1 MHTFSATGQRSYHLQ
16 NLISE
21 IPFGFVICC
30 FLLQVVFA
38 TDTVLWKTLLMMLKF
53 LVLGFLKN
61 LCHFVCKVSGSYIKF
76 KRVKL
81 YESYLLCTYLYMQ
94 LNSDRQSRLPEYF
107 GMCQHDIFGMCHLHF
122 PRSSK
127 VRPLCMTREHR
138 RTVRKS
144 RLDLP
149 QVLEHL
155 LLRERGWLFC
165 RLSTFSLHR
174 CRPSAQ

>member
-1 MHTFSATGQRSYHLQ
+1 
-16 NLISE
+16 
-21 IPFGFVICC
+21 
-30 FLLQVVFA
+30 
-38 TDTVLWKTLLMMLKF
+38 MLTF

-81 YESYLLCTYLYMQ
+81 YESYLLYTYLYMQ

-149 QVLEHL
+149 QVLEQL
-155 LLRERGWLFC
+155 SGWTNPARAPVRTNTSCDYYFVKRRSKSYNLSYPISLKYLWAGLRDLCHTVW
-165 RLSTFSLHR
+165 SIN
-174 CRPSAQ
+174 